1 MLYNHSG
8 LRDFTLLNP
17 QKCQESQ
24 EIKTLTNLSVP
35 CAGFFQVKHQTWPQR
50 VRGSIKTHSVYS
62 PSVQTGIK
70 KQESTQSPD
79 VRIFL
84 FNLKQLPQC
93 HSQPFSSQTNTL
105 QKVNSASSKQLWMVQ
120 SKPGQTLPGYNSK
133 TTEERAEIRHQSQP
147 LR

>member
-8 LRDFTLLNP
+8 FGDFIFLNP
-17 QKCQESQ
+17 QTCQESQ
-24 EIKTLTNLSVP
+24 EIETLTNLSVP
-35 CAGFFQVKHQTWPQR
+35 YAGFFQVKHQMLPQR

-62 PSVQTGIK
+62 SSVQTGIK

-84 FNLKQLPQC
+84 FNLKQLQQR

-105 QKVNSASSKQLWMVQ
+105 QKVNSASSKQL
-120 SKPGQTLPGYNSK
+120 
-133 TTEERAEIRHQSQP
+133 
-147 LR
+147 